1 LLATFFFAV
10 VPAWLFLPSLIS
22 MPLLGAFGTV
32 FGATFIL
39 GYPFILALLPRSSI
53 ICAAALSLIA
63 AVADIMPP
71 TALSGN
77 LATHLVG
84 EEKYRGIFV
93 RSLIPAGSMIAVGIV
108 AILLAEPLSKILT

>member
-1 LLATFFFAV
+1 LLATFFFAII
-10 VPAWLFLPSLIS
+10 PAWLFLPGLIG

-39 GYPFILALLPRSSI
+39 GYPYILALLPKSSI

-63 AVADIMPP
+63 SVADIMPP

-77 LATHLVG
+77 LAAHLVG
-84 EEKYRGIFV
+84 ETKYRGIFARMLV
-93 RSLIPAGSMIAVGIV
+93 PAFSMVVLGLLVIVFADPLAAV
-108 AILLAEPLSKILT
+108 LT